1 MNLRNVTFICVT
13 VLTFFWLSFMYL
25 SQSYEI
31 DRATRIPPPP
41 LIESVNFEGMNIK
54 NDPEKVESVRELFN
68 PDTLKAMHNDGLQPM
83 GLDDDSLPLLW
94 LLEVANFDGLDE
106 AKAMTDKLR
115 QKGHRAFIHVADDTN
130 IIRYHVYV
138 GPKIDRRRIVS
149 EKLAI
154 DDAFGTDALVL
165 QFAR

>member
-1 MNLRNVTFICVT
+1 MNSGNVAFFCVT
-13 VLTFFWLSFMYL
+13 VLTFIWLSVMYL

-31 DRATRIPPPP
+31 DRATRIPPAP

-54 NDPEKVESVRELFN
+54 NDPEKVELVRELFN
-68 PDTLKAMHNDGLQPM
+68 PDTLKAMDNGGLQPT

-94 LLEVANFDGLDE
+94 LLEVANFDGSDE

-115 QKGHRAFIHVADDTN
+115 QKGHRAFTHVADDTN
-130 IIRYHVYV
+130 IISYYVYV